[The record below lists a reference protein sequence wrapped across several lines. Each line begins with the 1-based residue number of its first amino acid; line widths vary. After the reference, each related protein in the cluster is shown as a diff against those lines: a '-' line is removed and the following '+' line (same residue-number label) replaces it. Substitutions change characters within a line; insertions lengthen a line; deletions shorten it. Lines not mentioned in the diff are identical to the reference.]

1 MEAQITLRPITPQD
15 ENFLCRLYASTRE
28 DELAV
33 VPWSAAEKE
42 AFLTMQFNAQHKFY
56 QEQFRQAEFQLILL
70 DDEPIGRLYIDR
82 RPDEIR
88 LIDIAL
94 LTEQRNKGIGS
105 LFLKE
110 VLAEG
115 ERAGLPVRIHVEQYN
130 PALGLYERLGF
141 RKIGDQGVYYLLEW
155 SAGAAVA

>member
-33 VPWSAAEKE
+33 VPWSAAERE